1 MGGLFDLNSKKEQL
15 IELEKKVNEPNFW
28 DDIENA
34 NKVTIRLNS
43 IKKELMEVEDI
54 NNNIALLEEYLS
66 IYDESMEDEVITL
79 LELVNKTINEL
90 EINTLLNGEYDESDC
105 YLEIPPAPG

>member
-90 EINTLLNGEYDESDC
+90 EINTLQIGR
-105 YLEIPPAPG
+105 AHV